1 MAMQSRAEIQSGICG
16 FNTTVNVSCEDYK
29 CAIDIESECPNVR
42 KLAAE
47 LTELDAFGEISYR
60 GGRPRTFELA
70 EEHLQHTACPVSSGI
85 IKAIEVA
92 SELAFPKDA
101 CIQLTKVE
109 AT

>member
-1 MAMQSRAEIQSGICG
+1 MQARSEITSGICG
-16 FNTTVNVSCEDYK
+16 FTTTVDVDCVDYK
-29 CAIDIESECPNVR
+29 CTIDIESECPNVQ

-47 LTELDAFGEISYR
+47 LTEVDAFGEISYR

-92 SELAFPKDA
+92 AELAFPKDA
-101 CIQLTKVE
+101 CITITRIE
-109 AT
+109 DA